1 MSGIMTTEAASLV
14 EPTGLALDKD
24 KNFYICIGGRN
35 EIHKVSPSTGAV
47 TKVAGSNEWGYS
59 GDGGPATAAMLRK
72 PAGLCFDELGD
83 LYFADSGNNRIRKVT
98 MSTGVITTVAGD
110 GNEGFSG
117 DDVEA
122 ISTSLH
128 EPLDVEVD
136 SSGNIFIADSK
147 NHRVRKVTASTGIM
161 TTVAGT
167 DVHTD
172 QSLGPK
178 TFATRLY
185 LYSPSGVTV
194 DRVGNIFIAGGNG
207 DPCIF
212 KVTASTSKISVV
224 AGTGPNRTG
233 RAYYNGD
240 DILATTAELNCPS
253 KVALDLRGNMYISD
267 TDNRRIRMVTAK
279 TGIITTVA
287 GTGEY
292 TQDEY
297 AGEDGSATSAPIH
310 TAGSI
315 TIDEVGNI
323 YFTDYV
329 LGVVKKVTV
338 PQ

>member
-24 KNFYICIGGRN
+24 KNFYICISRDDV
-35 EIHKVSPSTGAV
+35 IQKVSPSTGAV
-47 TKVAGSNEWGYS
+47 TIVAGNKECGYS
-59 GDGGPATAAMLRK
+59 GDGGPATAAMLK
-72 PAGLCFDELGD
+72 NPAGLCFDEFGD
-83 LYFADSGNNRIRKVT
+83 LYFADSGNNRIRKIT

-122 ISTSLH
+122 TSTSLH

-136 SSGNIFIADSK
+136 SSGNIFIADSR

-161 TTVAGT
+161 TTVAGSG
-167 DVHTD
+167 VISD

-178 TFATRLY
+178 TFATRLHIY
-185 LYSPSGVTV
+185 CPSGVTV
-194 DRVGNIFIAGGNG
+194 DREGNIFIAGGNS

-212 KVTASTSKISVV
+212 KVTASTGKISVV

-233 RAYYNGD
+233 RHYYNGD
-240 DILATTAELNCPS
+240 DILATTAELDCPS
-253 KVALDLRGNMYISD
+253 KVALDYRGNMYISD
-267 TDNRRIRMVTAK
+267 VGNRRIRMVTAR
-279 TGIITTVA
+279 TGMITTVA
-287 GTGEY
+287 GNGEY

-315 TIDEVGNI
+315 AIDEVGNI
-323 YFTDYV
+323 YFTDRA